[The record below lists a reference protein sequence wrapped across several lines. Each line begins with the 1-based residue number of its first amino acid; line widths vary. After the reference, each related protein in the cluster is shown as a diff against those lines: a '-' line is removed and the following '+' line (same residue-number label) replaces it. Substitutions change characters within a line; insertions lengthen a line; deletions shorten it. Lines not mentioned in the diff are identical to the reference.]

1 MKKSIL
7 NLGRALEKGEQ
18 KKVKG
23 GNPLS
28 LECQYQCDGTNYE
41 LVPGQG
47 SDCYLNYPAIIT
59 NHPSCGGSGGS
70 TGTGGGGIR
79 PTGGG
84 IEIWA

>member
-7 NLGRALEKGEQ
+7 NLGKNLKKEEQ
-18 KKVKG
+18 KNING
-23 GNPLS
+23 GNGIQAT
-28 LECQYQCDGTNYE
+28 CRYYCDGTSYK
-41 LVPGQG
+41 LVSGQG
-47 SDCYLNYPAIIT
+47 SDCYLNNPAIIT
-59 NHPSCGGSGGS
+59 NHPSCGGNGGS